1 MIGPLSLALRY
12 LSHYRLRSVILVVCL
27 SIAFVLPTAVHWLVG
42 YYEQVM
48 VSRADAT
55 PLVLGAPGSRFDL
68 VLNGLYFKGRLRS
81 ELTMAQAEGAS
92 MGDLADAIPL
102 HVKFTAGGQPIVG
115 TSFDYFE
122 YRGLTAA
129 RGRLP
134 RQMGEAVVGATAA
147 RLLNVEPGDSLLSDD
162 EQLYDISSTYPLLM
176 KVVGVLGRTGA
187 ADDLAVFTDVKTTWV
202 IEGIGHGHI
211 DAEQIKDPTKVK
223 SLSPGSMVMTG
234 AVVQYHEITPEN
246 IAGFHFHGDS
256 SSHPITGVILL
267 PHDAKS
273 ATRLKARY
281 QDATDV
287 QAIVPRDV
295 VDEML
300 ELIFRV
306 RRFLDAVFALVL
318 AATALF
324 MVLVLWL
331 SSRIRRREF
340 QTLERIGCG
349 HGTVFA
355 MHVIEIVLLLSVA
368 ALIAAAV
375 LAVIAWYVTA
385 FDVLI

>member
-1 MIGPLSLALRY
+1 VIGLLSLALRY
-12 LSHYRLRSVILVVCL
+12 LSYYRLRSVILVVCL
-27 SIAFVLPTAVHWLVG
+27 SITFVLPTAVHWLVG

-81 ELTMAQAEGAS
+81 ELTMAQAEGAAV
-92 MGDLADAIPL
+92 GDLADVIPL

-115 TSFDYFE
+115 TSFDYFD
-122 YRGLTAA
+122 YRGLTAEQ
-129 RGRLP
+129 GRLP
-134 RQMGEAVVGATAA
+134 QQMGEVVVGATAA
-147 RLLNVEPGDSLLSDD
+147 RLLNVKPGDSLLSDD

-176 KVVGVLGRTGA
+176 KVVGVLKRTGT

-211 DAEQIKDPTKVK
+211 EAERVEDPTKVK
-223 SLSPGSMVMTG
+223 SLSPGAMVMTG
-234 AVVQYHEITPEN
+234 AVVQYNEITPEN

-256 SSHPITGVILL
+256 SSHPITGVIVL
-267 PHDAKS
+267 PRDAKS

-295 VDEML
+295 VDEMM

-318 AATALF
+318 AATILF

-340 QTLERIGCG
+340 QTLERIGSG
-349 HGTVFA
+349 YGTVFA
-355 MHVIEIVLLLSVA
+355 LHAVEIVLLLS
-368 ALIAAAV
+368 IAAVIATAV
-375 LAVIAWYVTA
+375 LGMIAWYVKA
-385 FDVLI
+385 FDVLL